1 MIDLFDIIFED
12 KEIKNIYDRIE
23 KYEDSTKGWAYH
35 NWNHVI
41 NVTNLVETILLKFDV
56 SKEYIESAKI
66 ASLLHDVGAITGKDG
81 HALRSREFAKEYFE
95 RKKLKPKY
103 SSLILDSIEHH
114 SNGFDSSELMT
125 LVLIISDKLDIT
137 KQRLAKEGYNVIGM
151 RQLQYIEDVVITFSD
166 SKFIVN
172 FLVTDELHFQELF
185 DFYFIKKVIKSIHAF
200 ANITNLNPIIQINL
214 QDIKRLLE

>member
-35 NWNHVI
+35 NWNHI
-41 NVTNLVETILLKFDV
+41 SNVTNFVETILLKFDV

-137 KQRLAKEGYNVIGM
+137 KQRLAKEGYNVTGM
-151 RQLQYIEDVVITFSD
+151 RQLQYIEDVVIAFSD

-200 ANITNLNPIIQINL
+200 TNKTNLNPIIQINH
-214 QDIKRLLE
+214 QDIKSF

>member
-1 MIDLFDIIFED
+1 MIDLFEIILED
-12 KEIKNIYDRIE
+12 DEIKNIYDRIE
-23 KYEDSTKGWAYH
+23 EYEDNTKGWAYH

-81 HALRSREFAKEYFE
+81 HALRSREFVKEYFK

-103 SSLILDSIEHH
+103 SSLILDSIEYH
-114 SNGFDSSELMT
+114 SNGFDSTELMT

-137 KQRLAKEGYNVIGM
+137 
-151 RQLQYIEDVVITFSD
+151 
-166 SKFIVN
+166 
-172 FLVTDELHFQELF
+172 
-185 DFYFIKKVIKSIHAF
+185 
-200 ANITNLNPIIQINL
+200 
-214 QDIKRLLE
+214 